1 MRRRPEEDDQEQHDG
16 LPAQRTG
23 DSGPAHED
31 GHTSGCATP
40 DDVLPG
46 TTLENHRV
54 DEDVERDRDHD
65 EDAGQEVGSPPQPQ
79 ERRES
84 EKEPEDERVARRH
97 RLAGQRT
104 LRRALHDLVDVG
116 VDDAVE
122 RVRTRRAHPATEEG
136 AEDQNDVDC
145 SAIGQQHCR
154 NGCHQ
159 QQFDHSRLRE
169 RDISQNLARCATPH
183 RIGIGR
189 PRGGTWAAEAM
200 SARLLPCPHV
210 LSLHHALPH

>member
-1 MRRRPEEDDQEQHDG
+1 MCHEQEPRTGNDGDGGVDDSRCGHEDKRRDDHCPAVKQDLLGDVLFGGDHREHGNTGSFVVLFVSHRQRPGVRRRPEEDDQEQHDG
-16 LPAQRTG
+16 LPAQRPG

-54 DEDVERDRDHD
+54 DEDVKRDRDHD

-84 EKEPEDERVARRH
+84 EKEPEDERVTRRH

-116 VDDAVE
+116 VDD
-122 RVRTRRAHPATEEG
+122 R
-136 AEDQNDVDC
+136 
-145 SAIGQQHCR
+145 S
-154 NGCHQ
+154 
-159 QQFDHSRLRE
+159 
-169 RDISQNLARCATPH
+169 
-183 RIGIGR
+183 
-189 PRGGTWAAEAM
+189 
-200 SARLLPCPHV
+200 
-210 LSLHHALPH
+210 